1 MQFFCQGSLCFTL
14 FGTSIVSCLL
24 RCSELAAS
32 ACRPWIFA
40 RSLLPSFRSASDG
53 LVDHQ
58 LILPNYNLSGSV
70 QLTLHSRWS
79 CYCLTGFPFVRLA
92 IYVLTRAL
100 VFPPATNGFCN
111 FEAPGRRTAAFINTQ
126 VGAEV
131 SGQGQLEDWL
141 FPAPSS
147 LPGTFSEN
155 PPRTTPELWAKTTE
169 NTSSKNCDSLSLSHG
184 VCAPQIRIRL
194 RLAGHCLV
202 ARRSNW
208 RPLRRKA
215 PQWLTT
221 ANGFRRFYSL
231 CLKLNKQ
238 YLNLS

>member
-1 MQFFCQGSLCFTL
+1 MSHGRILKVFFLWVPEGQKDCSQCFPKLTEDAVVCQGSLCFTL

-40 RSLLPSFRSASDG
+40 RSLLHSFRSASDG

-58 LILPNYNLSGSV
+58 LILPNCNLSGSV

-131 SGQGQLEDWL
+131 SGQGQLED
-141 FPAPSS
+141 
-147 LPGTFSEN
+147 
-155 PPRTTPELWAKTTE
+155 
-169 NTSSKNCDSLSLSHG
+169 
-184 VCAPQIRIRL
+184 
-194 RLAGHCLV
+194 
-202 ARRSNW
+202 
-208 RPLRRKA
+208 
-215 PQWLTT
+215 
-221 ANGFRRFYSL
+221 
-231 CLKLNKQ
+231 
-238 YLNLS
+238 